1 MDSRGF
7 RKEVEKR
14 KEVFKGFERGVLED
28 IVNGKVNNA
37 GAVARTAAKELLESK
52 ITPPLR
58 THALT
63 AGEKAYAKAAS
74 MTEAEAAVQLAE
86 AEIEK
91 ERVTRLLNNEFLTEY
106 GEED

>member
-1 MDSRGF
+1 MDNRGF

-52 ITPPLR
+52 ITPPR